1 MCVLY
6 VGNTWEYVCVI
17 VYIEDRRI
25 DNVSVRCKH
34 NFIDWGHVRKVVT
47 IKRLVGMQS
56 IVKANNKTT
65 R

>member
-1 MCVLY
+1 MY
-6 VGNTWEYVCVI
+6 VGNIWECACVI
-17 VYIEDRRI
+17 VYIEERRI

-34 NFIDWGHVRKVVT
+34 SFIDWGHVSKMVV

-56 IVKANNKTT
+56 IVKANHKTT